1 MLTLT
6 TTIVGLFLAAV
17 KYLRT
22 TVKKVIKHRQEKNL
36 QQQGNILIDDILE
49 FGPSEEV
56 VECDTLTYMIGA
68 SHTTAN
74 CE

>member
-6 TTIVGLFLAAV
+6 TTIVGLLLAAV